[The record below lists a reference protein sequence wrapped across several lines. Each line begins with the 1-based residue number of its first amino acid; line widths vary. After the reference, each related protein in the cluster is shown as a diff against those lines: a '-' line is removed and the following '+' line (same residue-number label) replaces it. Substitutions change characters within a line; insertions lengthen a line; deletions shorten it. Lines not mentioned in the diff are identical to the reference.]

1 VRGIQCAFTGTLGQ
15 DAELKTSKSGKPWL
29 SVSVAVD
36 MEASEEATTWVRVA
50 VFGEMATRLYPELK
64 KGTEVYCEGRLK
76 LDSWTGRD
84 MAGNAVVYQWQG
96 AGLRCWGELVL
107 TPPSGSQNRSSPQW
121 HNPSSRDKAVP
132 SRTCHSRPSGRLRPV
147 GSSGATLLL
156 LDRSEEHRDGL

>member
-84 MAGNAVVYQWQG
+84 GRERSGLSVAGSRVEVLGRIGFDPSQRKPKPEQSPVAQPEFEGQG
-96 AGLRCWGELVL
+96 
-107 TPPSGSQNRSSPQW
+107 
-121 HNPSSRDKAVP
+121 
-132 SRTCHSRPSGRLRPV
+132 RTEQDLPF
-147 GSSGATLLL
+147 
-156 LDRSEEHRDGL
+156 

>member
-1 VRGIQCAFTGTLGQ
+1 MKGIHCAFTGKCGQ

-50 VFGEMATRLYPELK
+50 VFGQLATELHPELK

-84 MAGNAVVYQWQG
+84 
-96 AGLRCWGELVL
+96 
-107 TPPSGSQNRSSPQW
+107 
-121 HNPSSRDKAVP
+121 
-132 SRTCHSRPSGRLRPV
+132 GR
-147 GSSGATLLL
+147 
-156 LDRSEEHRDGL
+156 DRSGLSVAASRVEVLGRIGFDPYQRKREVRSPEGQPALNSVTVAGTPEDSYPF